1 MILFFV
7 CEVNIISHL
16 NNETPC
22 RTYRICLCTAS
33 YIPLGLLRS
42 VPGAIRSCIV
52 TGNAIVIA
60 SKSPSCP
67 AHLSGRVT
75 ELMSVTRKEKLE
87 PLQWLREEGEE
98 EEAEEAAAEPHVQR
112 RGNV

>member
-98 EEAEEAAAEPHVQR
+98 EEAEEIRLP
-112 RGNV
+112 